1 MTTDTALLSLD
12 NPVFQIYTIAAAI
25 MILKLMIQPW
35 ITVQRMMKVSAGFR
49 SPEDCKKS
57 PLNPN
62 PNAGQTEI
70 NEYVDR
76 SRRMNL
82 NDLESIP
89 GFLAAGFL
97 FVLVGPPLLLAQV
110 LIWTYIVAR
119 AAHFIAYAT
128 GQLHDVR
135 ATCWTF
141 SSLPVIVMAGY
152 VLTSAL

>member
-1 MTTDTALLSLD
+1 MPSLD
-12 NPVFQIYTIAAAI
+12 NPVFHTYLIAAAI

-49 SPEDCKKS
+49 CPEDIKKS

-62 PNAGQTEI
+62 PSAGQTDL

-97 FVLVGPPLLLAQV
+97 FVLVSPPLLLAQV
-110 LIWTYIVAR
+110 LIWTYVAAR
-119 AAHFIAYAT
+119 AAHFIAYSTA
-128 GQLHDVR
+128 QLHDVR

-152 VLTSAL
+152 VLMRALS